1 MRFRCLGGLM
11 RSVRMDMLFGM
22 CEMPF
27 GERPFRFVKPRIFSV
42 LCTLLPITTAAALPV
57 LRRPG
62 LVSSPSL
69 CIGPL

>member
-11 RSVRMDMLFGM
+11 RSVRMGM

-42 LCTLLPITTAAALPV
+42 LCTLLPITTAAALPA

-62 LVSSPSL
+62 LVSYPSL